1 MNATVSGIFYSVSF
15 GRVLYTGL
23 AGLRTEEEDQ
33 DSARRR
39 NDLSWNGE

>member
-1 MNATVSGIFYSVSF
+1 MNTCVSGFSDCESF

-33 DSARRR
+33 DRA
-39 NDLSWNGE
+39 